1 MLTASNRVNKV
12 LDPIVTPPPLHELA
26 YMYQPIVAPGGRE
39 PTWAEALVR
48 WRLPDGTVRGPLD
61 ILPHWLAEPRQEAFT
76 RFSIERAAATLSSHA
91 GAVVSMN
98 LSPNQVMHSQTPTSL
113 DRLLPAVRRRLRVE
127 LTEQSFGDGKRLWSS
142 LALLR
147 ERCGAVLLDDLTEA
161 DARERIPSADLVD
174 GVKVDRSV
182 TAGLAD
188 PRLRGRLERFVRG
201 LADRF
206 PIVVVEGVEDPAI
219 ADGLFELGATHLQG
233 FGIGQPSPDL
243 VAPLFEPRLPDF
255 EDARA
260 RAVRL
265 NTGSLMLGGSDTELH
280 S

>member
-1 MLTASNRVNKV
+1 PPATWIAGASGNRLTASTTVNIV
-12 LDPIVTPPPLHELA
+12 FDPIVSPPPWRGLA
-26 YMYQPIVAPGGRE
+26 YMYQPIVAPGVRE

-98 LSPNQVMHSQTPTSL
+98 LSPNQVMHSQTITSL
-113 DRLLPAVRRRLRVE
+113 DRLLPAVRRRLRIE

-219 ADGLFELGATHLQG
+219 ADGL
-233 FGIGQPSPDL
+233 
-243 VAPLFEPRLPDF
+243 
-255 EDARA
+255 
-260 RAVRL
+260 
-265 NTGSLMLGGSDTELH
+265 
-280 S
+280 